1 MVDLDPA
8 AKDSDIDLDDL
19 DRPVPSEF
27 KTDKT
32 VLALSPSISIC
43 LASLPLGDVASMES
57 LELPALRDRGIAEVL
72 RGLSRGSPQGE
83 TSPVT
88 DLPIVR
94 HGLSSTQFHPGAV
107 ARGVSPNLLL
117 HSFGALLQN
126 GVRRRNDQQ
135 LSQEL
140 KQENLHMFISHSW
153 TVGRWR
159 KFIVMALYF
168 NGQQAAIISLLVQ
181 VASFI
186 AVVTGVLPVVATD
199 TTDIGISPWCFLFG
213 TLAFWLSVLLYHELM
228 LLCGWNTKMAFFDT
242 ACIDQSDEEKKREGI
257 EAITAYLFR
266 SERLFVVL
274 SEVYLQRIWTVFEMA
289 AFLAVNHSQ
298 YNDSQ
303 DVRRMDTVNRVHR
316 VDSRVIVQP
325 AALALLIPA
334 CFIFQMARP
343 VGDYARCTV
352 VKAQMA
358 DGTQDVPALTLAGVL
373 IFLALFLVAYL
384 VMIIKAWGLMR
395 AQLAHQVDT
404 FSFAS
409 AKCHHE
415 PDRQEISIA
424 VKYLAERIGLVGSE
438 DTLRQAHQALES
450 HARQMVWPAMADALS
465 PAGIPPCDAW
475 LIAVPVIA
483 VALDDF
489 AMAIIFFPSLHVVL
503 TSLLAHAAVA
513 LNFPIVIA
521 LVSISSCRPKRSC
534 AYECFATLLCVAAT
548 FCFVSTRGVMNA
560 WLLDLAQGRGIPRLD
575 AILSVILVIQVLV
588 LWCCYGSGI
597 WHLRRCCCR
606 WKYI

>member
-1 MVDLDPA
+1 MVDLDLA
-8 AKDSDIDLDDL
+8 AKDSDIDFDDL
-19 DRPVPSEF
+19 DRPVPLEF
-27 KTDKT
+27 K
-32 VLALSPSISIC
+32 LAFSPSIC
-43 LASLPLGDVASMES
+43 MASLPLGSVASCES
-57 LELPALRDRGIAEVL
+57 QELSALPDRDILE
-72 RGLSRGSPQGE
+72 LSRGVSCGS
-83 TSPVT
+83 TWTPVAN
-88 DLPIVR
+88 LPTVR

-140 KQENLHMFISHSW
+140 KQENLDMFISHSW

-181 VASFI
+181 VVSFT

-199 TTDIGISPWCFLFG
+199 ATDVGISPWCFLFG
-213 TLAFWLSVLLYHELM
+213 SLAFWLSVLLYHELM
-228 LLCGWNTKMAFFDT
+228 LLCHWKTKMAFFDT
-242 ACIDQSDEEKKREGI
+242 VCIDQSDEEKKREGI
-257 EAITAYLFR
+257 EAITAYLCR

-298 YNDSQ
+298 CDDSEEVLPRG
-303 DVRRMDTVNRVHR
+303 DVNSVG
-316 VDSRVIVQP
+316 SRVIVQP

-334 CFIFQMARP
+334 CFLFQMSRP
-343 VGDYARCTV
+343 VGDYARYTLQN
-352 VKAQMA
+352 AERA
-358 DGTQDVPALTLAGVL
+358 DGTQDVRAMALAGVL
-373 IFLALFLVAYL
+373 IFLAVLMIAYL
-384 VMIIKAWGLMR
+384 VMIIKAWGQMR

-483 VALDDF
+483 VALDDI
-489 AMAIIFFPSLHVVL
+489 AMATIFSTGLHVTL
-503 TSLLAHAAVA
+503 TSLIAHAAVA

-521 LVSISSCRPKRSC
+521 LVSISSCRPKRGR
-534 AYECFATLLCVAAT
+534 AYECFATILCVAAT
-548 FCFVSTRGVMNA
+548 CCFLSTRGLMNA
-560 WLLDLAQGRGIPRLD
+560 WLLDLAQGHGILRLD

-606 WKYI
+606 GTR